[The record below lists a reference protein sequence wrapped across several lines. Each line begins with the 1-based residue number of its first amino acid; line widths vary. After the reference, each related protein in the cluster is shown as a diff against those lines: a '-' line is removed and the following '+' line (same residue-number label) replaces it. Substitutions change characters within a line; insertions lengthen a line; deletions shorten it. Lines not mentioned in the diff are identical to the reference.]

1 MEKKKTAPDEA
12 LGKLQ
17 QLCSRQEKCE
27 ADVVILLNRW
37 GVEKEQHPAILASLR
52 QDDYLSESR
61 YVAAFV
67 KDKIKFEHWGMVKI
81 AYMLRHKGISRKVTE
96 EALRHI
102 DISEYRAMITRELE
116 KKRKSLRGSRRE
128 NWAKLARYGASRG
141 YEMEYMQDFLAALE
155 PES

>member
-1 MEKKKTAPDEA
+1 MEKKKTAPEEA
-12 LGKLQ
+12 LGKLR

-27 ADVVILLNRW
+27 ADVVTLLNRW
-37 GVEKEQHPAILASLR
+37 GVEKAQHPAILASLK

-67 KDKIKFEHWGMVKI
+67 KDKIKLEHWGMVKI
-81 AYMLRHKGISRKVTE
+81 AYMLRHKGISGKVTE

-102 DISEYRAMITRELE
+102 DKSEYRTMITRELE

-141 YEMEYMQDFLAALE
+141 YEMEYMQDFLSALE